1 MSGLK
6 GQKELNRRLRAIK
19 QTFKIAGKDWA
30 EETVKLMQ
38 RDVPVKSGKLRKSF
52 RVRNASQKRATVAAR
67 YTAFFIDAGTKAH
80 TEKARKAPRMVFTG
94 RAGNT
99 VFARRVEHPATRARR
114 FRERDAKEALR
125 RKPMAAALIRLWNRA
140 A

>member
-1 MSGLK
+1 
-6 GQKELNRRLRAIK
+6 
-19 QTFKIAGKDWA
+19 

-67 YTAFFIDAGTKAH
+67 YTAFCIDAGPKAH

-114 FRERDAKEALR
+114 FRERDAKETLR
-125 RKPMAAALIRLWNRA
+125 RKPMAAA
-140 A
+140 